1 MWRVVSVGTFS
12 RAWQTVK
19 CDNGLDSV
27 DSGSQATEMVI
38 YFIRAERPRNDR
50 DMKEYKLLDPKLK
63 SECLMKWSHFS
74 NISDGD

>member
-27 DSGSQATEMVI
+27 NSGSQVTEIKCDNGLDSVNSGSQVTEMVI
-38 YFIRAERPRNDR
+38 YFIRAERPRNDK
-50 DMKEYKLLDPKLK
+50 DMKEY
-63 SECLMKWSHFS
+63 
-74 NISDGD
+74 